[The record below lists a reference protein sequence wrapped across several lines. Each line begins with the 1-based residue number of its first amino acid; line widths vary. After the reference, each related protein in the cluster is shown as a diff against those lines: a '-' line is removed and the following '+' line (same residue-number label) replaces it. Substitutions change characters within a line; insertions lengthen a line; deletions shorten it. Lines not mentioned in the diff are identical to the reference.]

1 MTLQHD
7 LKTPDGILHA
17 ALEKETQSRDFY
29 TGLAAHCT
37 VDYVKQLLEKLEDE
51 ESKHMHMIQGMLERL
66 NSGRDIV

>member
-1 MTLQHD
+1 MTRQHD

-29 TGLAAHCT
+29 AGLAAHCS

-51 ESKHMHMIQGMLERL
+51 ELKHMHMIQHMIERL
-66 NSGRDIV
+66 ELGRDVV